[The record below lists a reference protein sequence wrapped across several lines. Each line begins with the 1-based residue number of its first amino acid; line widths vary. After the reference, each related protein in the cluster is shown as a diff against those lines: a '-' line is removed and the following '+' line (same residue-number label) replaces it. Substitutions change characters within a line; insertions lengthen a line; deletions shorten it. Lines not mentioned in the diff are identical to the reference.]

1 LAPGDFE
8 AETKYESWKEEEKE
22 ELLDIL
28 NRLTNKD
35 ELKTQIYI
43 KAQDALHI
51 PLKEK
56 EKNGFEVVCSFK
68 IGDQRIKS
76 KTYPVDEQ
84 GNVELDEDFVFDLPA
99 KITPTTPI
107 SLKLRESLK
116 QRSVCEGSA
125 LLSQFV
131 ADKQSKPTM
140 LQVPMKK
147 RSGFSENSLSRSLSA
162 SMDESNN
169 KSLSKS
175 TSSIVTGGLLR
186 TIVHVTRREF
196 VEVEVFNLNLTNP
209 HLVEL
214 MEMDHYP
221 LSMLFVPIFATSND
235 PALQWLLNE
244 YIERFRVSKTFVKL
258 ILCEYLLRKLNYKL
272 HDVQHLLTAFEEV
285 TIAIQEKS
293 HKITKREKNQFLS
306 LLSNASA
313 TLDHAFSTVL
323 ESFKLSEPGTFKT
336 ALKLFELVQFGNS
349 KMTVLLNDTFTV
361 GMVNYYNQW
370 SDQVFDAY
378 PDNNMKALRV
388 LCDRLIQTLVDIDDF
403 DEEIE
408 DLKLSLAKISA
419 EVFRVRY
426 EQELRTKIESHRAV
440 EQEMKQM
447 QSNQHAEVFDLFER
461 VKELDRLCSINSKKI
476 AHIPIEEIFD
486 HFIGLFVEEQK
497 DNLTK
502 WAINILSYEKWEMIT
517 KGKIKYSN
525 SVVDLFSSFAQI
537 AEMIVDM
544 NVSPIKHMNNF
555 LNLVCETVDLFATQL
570 IRFMFEELENEVDL
584 KAHEQQWI
592 ELQAMVD
599 QTERDVELASIDVT
613 VTQKLKTYKFMPCI
627 TQRLCVQLN
636 DLEQLRFLLKQF
648 EDEWSTSLKTKPK
661 DKSNRSSVKPRDRA
675 KSNGSNNGAEEE
687 AELENNYMCSK
698 IFKKL
703 KHAVDYM
710 LQNVMIRA
718 HYDLIWAVEFLGFK
732 NNLTLYKPNTA
743 GLQLQ
748 QLDSRNFR
756 SNVNSTVKHTMQRMS
771 VSISK
776 SITKSGEL
784 LKVQLPNI
792 PTKYTEISQQIT
804 YWHVTDET
812 RAMFLTQ
819 YLKRQIKALNKWLFP
834 SNMIRGLKI
843 LFDFTILEIERLL
856 LPRNIMENKV
866 DRVKLYYTLQK
877 TFKTITEQ
885 FLAPDYISVSAFNGL
900 SKQFI
905 NKQSTHLKNAFE
917 LFETPVDYLIHLCRE
932 KEVQALQTTS
942 NNTNTSAENDTT
954 SNDPNKPRGSI
965 DSTTVKES
973 MDYLDILSILTAKKL
988 LEPEA
993 SKEFLT
999 LKSSLVLAGNL
1010 IQKLKLPHNT
1020 KIIKGFYCCN
1030 SSYLLGELFVTNQH
1044 LAFNLLSPNMEEFI
1058 IVELNDIQG
1067 FEASGKQKTSLK
1079 VKTKEGKTYTLV
1091 GFLDEKYINLV
1102 IEAVNKAREGA
1113 EDYKEQYV
1121 HKQQEYS
1128 KITKKMRNKFDL
1140 PDTEEVKKKQ
1150 KCTMGLSPGTI
1161 YVFESY
1167 VCFKATLGGDKHVIP
1182 VTEITQIKQQA
1193 LLGLINNSM
1202 AISLKNGVELNFKF
1216 PLAPDSIVTMI
1227 KEHHQKAKLKENLSQ
1242 KE

>member
-1 LAPGDFE
+1 
-8 AETKYESWKEEEKE
+8 
-22 ELLDIL
+22 
-28 NRLTNKD
+28 
-35 ELKTQIYI
+35 
-43 KAQDALHI
+43 
-51 PLKEK
+51 
-56 EKNGFEVVCSFK
+56 
-68 IGDQRIKS
+68 
-76 KTYPVDEQ
+76 
-84 GNVELDEDFVFDLPA
+84 
-99 KITPTTPI
+99 
-107 SLKLRESLK
+107 
-116 QRSVCEGSA
+116 
-125 LLSQFV
+125 
-131 ADKQSKPTM
+131 
-140 LQVPMKK
+140 
-147 RSGFSENSLSRSLSA
+147 
-162 SMDESNN
+162 
-169 KSLSKS
+169 
-175 TSSIVTGGLLR
+175 
-186 TIVHVTRREF
+186 
-196 VEVEVFNLNLTNP
+196 
-209 HLVEL
+209 
-214 MEMDHYP
+214 
-221 LSMLFVPIFATSND
+221 
-235 PALQWLLNE
+235 
-244 YIERFRVSKTFVKL
+244 
-258 ILCEYLLRKLNYKL
+258 
-272 HDVQHLLTAFEEV
+272 
-285 TIAIQEKS
+285 
-293 HKITKREKNQFLS
+293 
-306 LLSNASA
+306 
-313 TLDHAFSTVL
+313 
-323 ESFKLSEPGTFKT
+323 
-336 ALKLFELVQFGNS
+336 
-349 KMTVLLNDTFTV
+349 
-361 GMVNYYNQW
+361 
-370 SDQVFDAY
+370 
-378 PDNNMKALRV
+378 
-388 LCDRLIQTLVDIDDF
+388 
-403 DEEIE
+403 
-408 DLKLSLAKISA
+408 
-419 EVFRVRY
+419 
-426 EQELRTKIESHRAV
+426 
-440 EQEMKQM
+440 
-447 QSNQHAEVFDLFER
+447 
-461 VKELDRLCSINSKKI
+461 
-476 AHIPIEEIFD
+476 
-486 HFIGLFVEEQK
+486 
-497 DNLTK
+497 
-502 WAINILSYEKWEMIT
+502 
-517 KGKIKYSN
+517 
-525 SVVDLFSSFAQI
+525 
-537 AEMIVDM
+537 
-544 NVSPIKHMNNF
+544 
-555 LNLVCETVDLFATQL
+555 
-570 IRFMFEELENEVDL
+570 
-584 KAHEQQWI
+584 
-592 ELQAMVD
+592 
-599 QTERDVELASIDVT
+599 
-613 VTQKLKTYKFMPCI
+613 
-627 TQRLCVQLN
+627 
-636 DLEQLRFLLKQF
+636 
-648 EDEWSTSLKTKPK
+648 
-661 DKSNRSSVKPRDRA
+661 
-675 KSNGSNNGAEEE
+675 
-687 AELENNYMCSK
+687 
-698 IFKKL
+698 
-703 KHAVDYM
+703 
-710 LQNVMIRA
+710 
-718 HYDLIWAVEFLGFK
+718 
-732 NNLTLYKPNTA
+732 
-743 GLQLQ
+743 
-748 QLDSRNFR
+748 
-756 SNVNSTVKHTMQRMS
+756 MQRMS